1 MNILSIS
8 NLSKSFKNIKALDS
22 VSIDIPKGAVFGIL
36 GPNGSGKTTLLSTVL
51 NILFPESGE
60 IQLFEGPA
68 DHHARKRVGV
78 LLETPNFYH
87 YLNAVDNLKVTAAIK
102 GKGEE
107 NIEKVLKIV
116 DLWERRDFKFK
127 SFSLGMKQRLAIAS
141 ALLADPELLILDEP
155 TNGLDPVGILD
166 IRNLI
171 ISLGK
176 QGISILMASHL
187 LDEVEKVCTHVA
199 ILQKGKVLA
208 SGSVSEILSNE
219 EQLIL
224 SSEEIETLLEK
235 MRLYPGVS
243 TIRLEN
249 GKVVA
254 SFPKGT
260 CKPGEVNA
268 YCFQQGVTLNGL
280 QLRAQSLEARFF
292 ELTQAQ

>member
-8 NLSKSFKNIKALDS
+8 NLSKTFKNIRALND
-22 VSIDIPKGAVFGIL
+22 VSIDVPKGAIFGIL

-51 NILFPESGE
+51 NILYPDTGE

-107 NIEKVLKIV
+107 NIEKVLRQV
-116 DLWERRDFKFK
+116 DMWERKDFKFK
-127 SFSLGMKQRLAIAS
+127 AFSLGMKQRLAIAS
-141 ALLADPELLILDEP
+141 ALLSEPELLILDEP

-176 QGISILMASHL
+176 QGTTILMASHL
-187 LDEVEKVCTHVA
+187 LDEVEKVCSHVA

-224 SSEEIETLLEK
+224 SSEDIESLLSK
-235 MRLYPGVS
+235 MQSYPGVS
-243 TIRLEN
+243 NIRVEN
-249 GKVVA
+249 GKVIA
-254 SFPKGT
+254 GFPKGH
-260 CKPGEVNA
+260 CNPAEVNA
-268 YCFQQGVTLNGL
+268 FCFQQGVTLNGL
-280 QLRAQSLEARFF
+280 QLKAQSLEARFF
-292 ELTQAQ
+292 ELTQPQ